1 MAVSLSFWYIVT
13 DTVEKSKSLICE
25 TWSYFDRH
33 VIVRKKEHFFT
44 KQDEHYLQYH
54 LQDVTYSTYYII
66 LP

>member
-1 MAVSLSFWYIVT
+1 MSNDVNDIYAILCIYGKTFFFI
-13 DTVEKSKSLICE
+13 
-25 TWSYFDRH
+25 YFFFIFYFFFLLQH
-33 VIVRKKEHFFT
+33 EEHYFT